1 MCIFL
6 LEMKRMELEH
16 ERVANLSLYVSTI
29 LEFIMVA
36 VPFLSIL
43 PEIVFIIN
51 MGIALTFNL
60 LCCLE
65 SEQNLYME

>member
-1 MCIFL
+1 MCIFV

-29 LEFIMVA
+29 LEFIMAA

-65 SEQNLYME
+65 SEQKLYME